1 MPLRFARS
9 AARHGI
15 SRERMRHIVETCR
28 FPLYSDDED
37 RAGLVLFLGSDTH
50 GVPLE
55 VAGIEIADDDLLII
69 HAMRLRTS
77 NLDDYERVMRWHER

>member
-1 MPLRFARS
+1 MQASLLRCLGS
-9 AARHGI
+9 DHDVRHNRQVRCLYVSLGRPPGMA
-15 SRERMRHIVETCR
+15 SV
-28 FPLYSDDED
+28 PLYSDDED

-69 HAMRLRTS
+69 HAMRLRAS
-77 NLDDYERVMRWHER
+77 NLDDL